1 MCFDLELGH
10 MTCFC
15 LLPFL
20 SFGFSLLKVISPLL
34 SDLHSFE
41 HLPNSR
47 YLNTCSSSSS
57 FLFYH
62 SSSSST
68 LILVPSFYCP
78 SSSLIT
84 HLPAQPQHNMPYNWD
99 HETERALL
107 LLAMQHSDF
116 KPNASIWN
124 AVAQGM
130 SGALTAS
137 AVSYV

>member
-1 MCFDLELGH
+1 MCFDLELGNT
-10 MTCFC
+10 TCFC

-20 SFGFSLLKVISPLL
+20 TFGFSLLKVISTLP
-34 SDLHSFE
+34 SNLHSFE
-41 HLPNSR
+41 YLLNSY

-57 FLFYH
+57 FSFLSFQ
-62 SSSSST
+62 
-68 LILVPSFYCP
+68 LIINIHFGPLAPL
-78 SSSLIT
+78 SSLIT
-84 HLPAQPQHNMPYNWD
+84 HLPAQAQLNMPYNWD